1 MPGLDAIRGVAI
13 LSVLLYHGL
22 YWDLLQTPPVHS
34 LAEKISGLM
43 TFGWLGVFLFFV
55 LSGFLIT
62 GILLDSKQKHHY
74 WRNFYVRRLL
84 RILPAFLLTLFVL
97 RVWMHVTWLYVL
109 VCLAN
114 MANLAGMLHIS
125 GPVYGVFWSL
135 AVEEQFY
142 LGWPWLVKGFSRRH
156 FAYFAIGSV
165 ALSPLLRYVSAS
177 GILPLGD
184 VHGMTWL
191 ISDNLAMGALI
202 ALLLRSRW
210 GKIEHVRRIAW
221 TSFIAGLSLLVAGLP
236 FGILHRTNLFG
247 SALQTVPFEFM
258 FAGLLLFSLM
268 VGDRPT
274 IYSWTRPLRFMG
286 YISYSL
292 YLYHILVFGF
302 TDRVLQRFG
311 FGRYWSAWQWVAR
324 FAGEAT
330 LATLLAY
337 LSRRYF
343 EQFFLFMK
351 AQLSPAAK

>member
-1 MPGLDAIRGVAI
+1 
-13 LSVLLYHGL
+13 
-22 YWDLLQTPPVHS
+22 
-34 LAEKISGLM
+34 
-43 TFGWLGVFLFFV
+43 
-55 LSGFLIT
+55 
-62 GILLDSKQKHHY
+62 
-74 WRNFYVRRLL
+74 
-84 RILPAFLLTLFVL
+84 
-97 RVWMHVTWLYVL
+97 MHVTWLYVL

-142 LGWPWLVKGFSRRH
+142 LGWPWLIKGGSRRH
-156 FAYFAIGSV
+156 FAYFAIGCV

-177 GILPLGD
+177 GIVPLGD

-191 ISDNLAMGALI
+191 ISDNLAIGALI
-202 ALLLRSRW
+202 ALLLRSEW
-210 GKIEHVRRIAW
+210 GRIEHVRRIAW
-221 TSFIAGLSLLVAGLP
+221 ASFIAGLLLLVAGLP

-268 VGDRPT
+268 VGDRPV

-286 YISYSL
+286 YISYGL
-292 YLYHILVFGF
+292 YLYNELVFGF
-302 TDRVLQRFG
+302 TDKVVQRFG
-311 FGRYWSAWQWVAR
+311 FGRHWSAWQWVTR

-343 EQFFLFMK
+343 EQFFLSIKRTFG
-351 AQLSPAAK
+351 